1 MPLETTA
8 VQAAPDMGPEDRGS
22 ESVSPESKPD
32 LGRDTDRDTNGGG
45 RRKAPATERQ
55 RDRDP
60 LEAGWLDQER
70 SGGKRSGGGPPKR
83 GRPDNIRS
91 RGGAGGPAGD
101 VGQTDGAGEQPVDR
115 PTPRARG
122 RASGSSIRASTSHS
136 MKDVE
141 QTMYSHPQQG
151 AGQEAQRLRQQA
163 GQWLRDLRK
172 GRNLSQRDLA
182 RLVHVEYYTFIS
194 QIEAGKGRIPPDRYT
209 VWAEALGVA
218 PREFVKT
225 ILRYYDPVTYE
236 ILFSNGEDNIRV
248 VETH

>member
-1 MPLETTA
+1 MPA
-8 VQAAPDMGPEDRGS
+8 QMRADKGVGDFGQDDR
-22 ESVSPESKPD
+22 
-32 LGRDTDRDTNGGG
+32 
-45 RRKAPATERQ
+45 
-55 RDRDP
+55 
-60 LEAGWLDQER
+60 
-70 SGGKRSGGGPPKR
+70 
-83 GRPDNIRS
+83 
-91 RGGAGGPAGD
+91 
-101 VGQTDGAGEQPVDR
+101 AGEQPVDR

-122 RASGSSIRASTSHS
+122 QGGGLSTRRGTPPSTR
-136 MKDVE
+136 DAE
-141 QTMYSHPQQG
+141 RTMYSHPQQG

-182 RLVHVEYYTFIS
+182 RLVQVEYYTFIS

-236 ILFSNGEDNIRV
+236 ILFSNGEDDIRV